1 MGLIIDKEDFVGQY
15 AISQNDYSKLP
26 DYITQFE
33 TRYIYEFYGKEL
45 ADLFIANLSGQVPQD
60 ARFTVLFEVGTF
72 EIGGCNY
79 SSIGMLNMML
89 GFVYYE
95 YMRKDPIKS
104 TVTGQVRN
112 ANENSTPVID
122 TVGITT
128 RYNDSVNTYKILQ
141 AYMIENSTTYP
152 EFAGVKKETALWF

>member
-1 MGLIIDKEDFVGQY
+1 MGLIIDKEDFIGQY
-15 AISQNDYSKLP
+15 AITQNDFSKLP

-33 TRYIYEFYGKEL
+33 TRYLYEFFGKEL
-45 ADLFIANLSGQVPQD
+45 ADLFIADLSGQEPQD
-60 ARFTVLFEVGTF
+60 ERFTVLFESGTF
-72 EIGGCNY
+72 EIWGFNY
-79 SSIGMLNMML
+79 SSIGMFNMVL

-112 ANENSTPVID
+112 NNENSTPVVD
-122 TVGITT
+122 AVGMTT
-128 RYNDSVNTYKILQ
+128 RYNESVNTYKILQ
-141 AYMIENSTTYP
+141 AYMEENSTTYP